1 MGTFERPTPNLG
13 TERDILDKRIIA
25 FVIDVV
31 ALALVLGLAT
41 NVAFMAWEPLGFLAL
56 ALSVV
61 AAAGYFVGLEATYGQ
76 TLGKMAMDIV
86 VISENDDPISY
97 RESVIRTLLRPVDTV
112 GVVAMFVTDR
122 RQRLGDLAADT
133 IVVETKAKPD
143 PL

>member
-13 TERDILDKRIIA
+13 TERDILNKRIVA

-31 ALALVLGLAT
+31 ALAVVLGLAT
-41 NVAFMAWEPLGFLAL
+41 NVAFLVWEPLGFLSMG
-56 ALSVV
+56 LSVLAAV
-61 AAAGYFVGLEATYGQ
+61 AYFIHLEATYGQ
-76 TLGKMAMDIV
+76 TLGKTAMDVV
-86 VISENDDPISY
+86 VISENDGPISY
-97 RESVIRTLLRPVDTV
+97 RESVIRTLLRPVDTI
-112 GVVAMFVTDR
+112 GLVAMFVTDR

>member
-13 TERDILDKRIIA
+13 TERDILNKRLIA
-25 FVIDVV
+25 IVIDVV
-31 ALALVLGLAT
+31 ALAVVFGLAT
-41 NVAFMAWEPLGFLAL
+41 NVAFMVWEPLGFLAL
-56 ALSVV
+56 GLSVV
-61 AAAGYFVGLEATYGQ
+61 GAASYFIGLEAVYGQ

-86 VISENDDPISY
+86 VITETDDPISY

-112 GVVAMFVTDR
+112 GVAAMFVTDR

>member
-13 TERDILDKRIIA
+13 TERDILSKRVIA
-25 FVIDVV
+25 FLVDVA
-31 ALALVLGLAT
+31 ALAIVLGLTT

-56 ALSVV
+56 GLSLPAIV
-61 AAAGYFVGLEATYGQ
+61 GYFVYFEAVYGQ

-86 VISENDDPISY
+86 VISADDHPISFK
-97 RESVIRTLLRPVDTV
+97 ESAIRTLLRPLDTI

-133 IVVETKAKPD
+133 IVVDTKEKPD

>member
-13 TERDILDKRIIA
+13 TERDILNKRVIA
-25 FVIDVV
+25 FLVDVA
-31 ALALVLGLAT
+31 ALAVVLGLTT
-41 NVAFMAWEPLGFLAL
+41 NVAFVAWEPLGFLAL
-56 ALSVV
+56 GLSLPAIV
-61 AAAGYFVGLEATYGQ
+61 AYFVYFEAAYGQ

-86 VISENDDPISY
+86 VISADDQPISY
-97 RESVIRTLLRPVDTV
+97 KESAIRTLLRPLDTI

-133 IVVETKAKPD
+133 IVVDTKEKPD

>member
-13 TERDILDKRIIA
+13 TERDILNKRIVA

-31 ALALVLGLAT
+31 ALAVVLGLAT
-41 NVAFMAWEPLGFLAL
+41 NVAFMVWEPLGFLSM

-61 AAAGYFVGLEATYGQ
+61 AAAAYFAYLEAAYGQ

-86 VISENDDPISY
+86 VITESDEPITY
-97 RESVIRTLLRPVDTV
+97 RESVIRTLLRPVDTI
-112 GVVAMFVTDR
+112 GLVAMFVTDR